1 MEETG
6 KDFYLLLNTT
16 AVKSIL
22 IFTPQ
27 FLMCKFIMRL
37 GADQVRTMNRTKTMA
52 AILVDKGQIVQL
64 VHTTLME

>member
-1 MEETG
+1 
-6 KDFYLLLNTT
+6 
-16 AVKSIL
+16 
-22 IFTPQ
+22 
-27 FLMCKFIMRL
+27 MRL